1 MMIEVCVLQK
11 EVIFCYTL
19 GMPAE
24 RIEVIA
30 YSGYRGE
37 ETPRLFIFRGEEI
50 EVVEI
55 LSMWLEEG
63 LKDITRKRFFKVKG
77 KNGYE
82 YEIYNDEKVKEWFL
96 TKN

>member
-1 MMIEVCVLQK
+1 
-11 EVIFCYTL
+11 
-19 GMPAE
+19 MPAE

-82 YEIYNDEKVKEWFL
+82 YEIYHDEKVKEWFL